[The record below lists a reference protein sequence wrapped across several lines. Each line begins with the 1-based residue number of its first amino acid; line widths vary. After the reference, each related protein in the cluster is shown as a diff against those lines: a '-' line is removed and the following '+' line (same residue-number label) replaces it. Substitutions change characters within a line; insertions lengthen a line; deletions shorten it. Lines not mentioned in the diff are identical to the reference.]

1 MLINRTGKEKMQV
14 LEKRILICEDS
25 LEGIFTSIYEAYA
38 KKYIHEH
45 TQIRTKENDNLELFA
60 SYEHILS
67 SEEKAKKVSHTI
79 ITYFGEET
87 YLCFCKAL
95 ATEDEEK
102 ADAVYHVLVQGI
114 RDKNRR
120 IMEKYSDGYVNKVF
134 DLSRYANN
142 EILHM
147 RGFLRFQ
154 ELEKGILFATIGPRN
169 NILTFLAPHFADR
182 LPNENFIIYD
192 DTREICVVHP
202 SQREWFLMDGNDM
215 NKEATTHFSDAE
227 EAYRDLFTFFCK
239 RLEIKERRN
248 IALQTQ
254 MCALHFQKYMS
265 EFNGNVTK
273 KIDKF

>member
-1 MLINRTGKEKMQV
+1 MQTI
-14 LEKRILICEDS
+14 EKRVLICEDS
-25 LEGIFTSIYEAYA
+25 LEGIFTAIYETYA
-38 KKYIHEH
+38 RKYIHEQ
-45 TQIRTKENDNLELFA
+45 TQIRTKEADNLELFV

-67 SEEKAKKVSHTI
+67 SEEKARKVSHTI
-79 ITYFGEET
+79 IDYFGEET
-87 YLCFCKAL
+87 YLSICKAL

-114 RDKNRR
+114 RDKNRK
-120 IMEKYSDGYVNKVF
+120 IMEKFSDAYVNKTF
-134 DLSRYANN
+134 ELCRYTNN

-202 SQREWFLMDGNDM
+202 IKKDWFLMDGDYI
-215 NKEATTHFSDAE
+215 NKEAATHFSHAE
-227 EAYRDLFTFFCK
+227 KEYRDLFTFFCK

-265 EFNGNVTK
+265 EFTGNVTK